1 MEKNGGDRF
10 VESKRGKLYNEPPK
24 EIESLDHDAAD
35 EKEPTEEELIAEIW
49 TLMLF
54 KDLKMN

>member
-35 EKEPTEEELIAEIW
+35 EKEPTEEELIADMDADVI
-49 TLMLF
+49 
-54 KDLKMN
+54 